1 MIVLALYLW
10 ALSEWPLPVKAVTSA
25 LLAAASDLVAQ
36 RLLGARRVS
45 WRRSMLM
52 SLFGLCWYGPS
63 NHAWQG
69 LLVRLF
75 PPVPR
80 GRGSAVGGLLR
91 IAQRVG
97 LDQLLYAPV
106 NNCLMILY
114 VSLVADR
121 RGWRAA
127 RAKVVSELPGVQR
140 RGWRVWPVLQL
151 VNQSVVPLEFR
162 VLVNNVCSLCWTAF
176 VIMSTRGAA
185 HRKLPVY
192 SMSTARLHP
201 HDN

>member
-1 MIVLALYLW
+1 MLLLAWYLW
-10 ALSEWPLPVKAVTSA
+10 ALAEWPLPVKAVTSA

-36 RLLGARRVS
+36 RLLGARRTS
-45 WRRSMLM
+45 WRRSMLL

-75 PPVPR
+75 PPMPR
-80 GRGSAVGGLLR
+80 GRGSTLGGLLR
-91 IAQRVG
+91 LAQRVG

-114 VSLVADR
+114 VALVADQQ
-121 RGWRAA
+121 GWRAS

-140 RGWRVWPVLQL
+140 RGWRVWPIVQL
-151 VNQSVVPLEFR
+151 VNLSVVPLELR
-162 VLVNNVCSLCWTAF
+162 VLVNNIGSLCWTAF
-176 VIMSTRGAA
+176 VIMSARGAA
-185 HRKLPVY
+185 HKKLPVF
-192 SMSTARLHP
+192 SLSTGRMHP
-201 HDN
+201 HDS